1 MTHLSCALSRLFL
14 YQKQQR
20 IVVLLLLFIQVDCV
34 IEWVELV
41 VSVLEVAHLSNKSLA
56 RLVHHIG
63 ADAAALCILKSA
75 HHGAWWRPW

>member
-34 IEWVELV
+34 VEWVELV

-63 ADAAALCILKSA
+63 ADAAALCILKSV